1 MFRELQRWR
10 DEECLKYIEK
20 VEKVMCDALEFIQNE
35 ENLNLYKFPLLLNNS
50 ENSLAALQFLHKM
63 PWVMHVAFESHDFD
77 GTLPL
82 VVTID
87 QYSNTKFTLTGR
99 PYYTS
104 EYLSEKT
111 AINQGHNFVLKLYIT
126 VGKVNIDNTCKEVQ
140 E

>member
-1 MFRELQRWR
+1 
-10 DEECLKYIEK
+10 
-20 VEKVMCDALEFIQNE
+20 
-35 ENLNLYKFPLLLNNS
+35 
-50 ENSLAALQFLHKM
+50 
-63 PWVMHVAFESHDFD
+63 MHVAYESHDFD

-87 QYSNTKFTLTGR
+87 QYSNTKFTLCGR

-104 EYLSEKT
+104 EYLSDKA

-140 E
+140 EQYIVRFDNNDRRHLGVSENGFLTIEKTGV